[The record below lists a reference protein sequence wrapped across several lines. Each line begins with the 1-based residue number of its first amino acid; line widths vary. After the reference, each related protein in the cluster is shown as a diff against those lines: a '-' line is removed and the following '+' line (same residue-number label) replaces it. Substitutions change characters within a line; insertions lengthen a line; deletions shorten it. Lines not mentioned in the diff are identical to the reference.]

1 MGRTL
6 LSGRTKYVYRI
17 CVEDLVKT
25 DNLANVSL
33 GEIITQKWN
42 MFLEYYVMVLGMKER
57 VVL

>member
-1 MGRTL
+1 L